1 MLSGGS
7 CGNTVVGARQLP
19 GHLSNIPAPCSHYP
33 LRRARALL
41 GVSGP
46 PLRSCPTVF
55 SLVGTSSNS
64 CALCCRTRS
73 HAVCLGNVWGALL
86 CAVTWKVPGHGW
98 PLGLP
103 GQEPGSAAAVSTA
116 LSHLGTGQEGSVLVV
131 RQMGCSI
138 LECILGHVSPDL
150 ALHHCKKHR
159 PWFALCFH
167 SPCRAFSQRPTCV
180 SCSLSSRYLWH

>member
-1 MLSGGS
+1 M
-7 CGNTVVGARQLP
+7 
-19 GHLSNIPAPCSHYP
+19 
-33 LRRARALL
+33 
-41 GVSGP
+41 
-46 PLRSCPTVF
+46 
-55 SLVGTSSNS
+55 
-64 CALCCRTRS
+64 
-73 HAVCLGNVWGALL
+73 
-86 CAVTWKVPGHGW
+86 
-98 PLGLP
+98 
-103 GQEPGSAAAVSTA
+103 
-116 LSHLGTGQEGSVLVV
+116 LVV